1 MVTQMSQATIVEA
14 TASNESVPTLHTRP
28 RYGRWISATILVVA
42 AGSFLYSLYKN
53 ENLQVHA
60 IRQYLFN
67 DEILHGVAVTLELTA
82 ICFVLGLLGGLV
94 LAVMRLSDN
103 PVSSI
108 VSAVYVWV
116 FRSIPPL
123 VQLIFWAFFAALYP
137 RLTFGVPFTSVEF
150 VDVRTNSVIGPFMAA
165 VIGLTLI
172 EIAYTAEVIRGGISG
187 VDRGQALAARALGM
201 GGMLTLQKVVLPQ
214 AMPSIVPPLGNNLV
228 NLVKATSLVSVIGG
242 AELMT
247 QVQNIYG
254 QNYAVIPLLSVAA
267 IWYLAITGVLTIAQS
282 LIERH
287 YSKGARSMG
296 GGKANRAVAAGA
308 PEL

>member
-14 TASNESVPTLHTRP
+14 TASNGSVPSLHTRP
-28 RYGRWISATILVVA
+28 RYGRWISATILVVL

-53 ENLQVHA
+53 KNLQRDAV
-60 IRQYLFN
+60 REYLFN
-67 DEILHGVAVTLELTA
+67 DLILHGVVVTLELTV

-137 RLTFGVPFTSVEF
+137 RLIFGVPFTSVEF
-150 VDVRTNSVIGPFMAA
+150 VNVRTNSVISPFMAA

-172 EIAYTAEVIRGGISG
+172 EIAYTAEVIRGGIGG

-254 QNYAVIPLLSVAA
+254 QNYAVIPLLCVAA
-267 IWYLAITGVLTIAQS
+267 IWYLAITGVLTVGQS

-287 YSKGARSMG
+287 YSKSARSMG
-296 GGKANRAVAAGA
+296 GGKVEPAATAGA

>member
-1 MVTQMSQATIVEA
+1 MSE
-14 TASNESVPTLHTRP
+14 TASRSGPVPTLHVRP
-28 RYGRWISATILVVA
+28 RYGRWISATILLVA
-42 AGSFLYSLYKN
+42 AGSFLYSLYTN
-53 ENLQVHA
+53 ENLQVDA
-60 IRQYLFN
+60 IREYLFN
-67 DEILHGVAVTLELTA
+67 DEILRGVVVTLELTA
-82 ICFVLGLLGGLV
+82 ICFTVGLLGGLV

-103 PVSSI
+103 PVLSI

-137 RLTFGVPFTSVEF
+137 RLTFGVPFTGVEF
-150 VDVRTNSVIGPFMAA
+150 VDVGTNSVIGPFMAA

-187 VDRGQALAARALGM
+187 VERGQALAARALGM
-201 GGMLTLQKVVLPQ
+201 GAMLTLQKIVLPQ

-267 IWYLAITGVLTIAQS
+267 IWYLAITGVLTVAQS

-287 YSKGARSMG
+287 YSKGARSTG
-296 GGKANRAVAAGA
+296 GRRVNRSATAGA